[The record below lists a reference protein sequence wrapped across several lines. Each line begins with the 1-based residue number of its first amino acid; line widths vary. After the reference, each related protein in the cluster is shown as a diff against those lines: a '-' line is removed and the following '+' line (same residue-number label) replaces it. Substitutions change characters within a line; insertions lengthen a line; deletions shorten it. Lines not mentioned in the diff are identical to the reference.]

1 MRLRRAGPFAEVVDR
16 QLALFGG
23 DVAGL
28 LGEIEA
34 ALRAYDGAAA
44 SEAEERYGEYVD
56 LLDTA
61 RDELE
66 AIRDAYARTLA
77 PEAAESYTTVFAERA
92 RRRFPAIAA
101 ELE

>member
-1 MRLRRAGPFAEVVDR
+1 MKLRRAGPFAEVVDR
-16 QLALFGG
+16 QLALFGRE
-23 DVAGL
+23 ASGL
-28 LGEIEA
+28 LGETEA

-44 SEAEERYGEYVD
+44 GEAEERYGEYVD
-56 LLDTA
+56 LLDFA

-77 PEAAESYTTVFAERA
+77 PEAVERYRAVFAERA

>member
-16 QLALFGG
+16 QLALFAS
-23 DVAGL
+23 DAAGL

-44 SEAEERYGEYVD
+44 GEAEERYGEYVD
-56 LLDTA
+56 LIDSA

-66 AIRDAYARTLA
+66 ILRESYAVTLD
-77 PEAAESYTTVFAERA
+77 PPAAETYRAAFAERA
-92 RRRFPAIAA
+92 RGRFPAIAA